1 MEQTVDEFGETKYE
15 DLADDSDEGY
25 DVDDSY
31 DDGNSD
37 QY

>member
-15 DLADDSDEGY
+15 DLGDDFDDAFDAE
-25 DVDDSY
+25 DSY